1 MTKELRL
8 VMLFFLGVCLFAF
21 YPGNIKALS
30 PAPADDEFV
39 TNAAK
44 GGKMEVDLGRL
55 ALKRAGSRAVKQFGQ
70 RMITDHTRSGNEL
83 KRLAMRK
90 KIALPMAMD
99 PEGQTEMDRLSKLRG
114 AEFDRAYMELMV
126 SDHEKD
132 VGEFQT
138 EADSGTDSAIKAFAA
153 RTLPTLKTHLSLA
166 RSTAAKVK

>member
-1 MTKELRL
+1 MTNKLRL
-8 VMLFFLGVCLFAF
+8 IVLFFLGVCLFAF
-21 YPGNIKALS
+21 YPSKVKALI
-30 PAPADDEFV
+30 PVPADEEFV

-55 ALKRAGSRAVKQFGQ
+55 ALKRARSLAVKRFGQ
-70 RMITDHTRSGNEL
+70 RMVTDHTRAGNEL

-90 KIALPMAMD
+90 KIALPVAMD
-99 PEGQTEMDRLSKLRG
+99 PEGQAEMDRLSKLRG

-138 EADSGTDSAIKAFAA
+138 EADTGADSDIKAFAA
-153 RTLPTLKTHLSLA
+153 KTLPTLKTHLSLA

>member
-1 MTKELRL
+1 MTKKLQL
-8 VMLFFLGVCLFAF
+8 AILLLLGVCLIAF
-21 YPGNIKALS
+21 QPGKVKAS
-30 PAPADDEFV
+30 VPADEDFV

-55 ALKRAGSRAVKQFGQ
+55 ALKRARSLAVKRFGQ
-70 RMITDHTRSGNEL
+70 RMVTDHTRAGNEL

-99 PEGQTEMDRLSKLRG
+99 PEGHAEMDRLAKLRG
-114 AEFDRAYMELMV
+114 AEFDRAYMDLMV

-132 VGEFQT
+132 VGEFQN
-138 EADSGTDSAIKAFAA
+138 EADNGADVDIKAFAA